1 MSNINKERTLRAFTV
16 ENTTET
22 KANIDLLRM
31 LRISLEDQKT
41 LEDRLM
47 PLTSEKKGESDLL
60 TSWKLE
66 TNMLSGII
74 RPVLPKDLTSD
85 LPATFLNKEYV
96 TTEELIHEA
105 TKSEVFTTLPPCYF
119 GISDKHIVLLCNN
132 KYSHRRFETYI
143 NWLLREVRKDY
154 FIKLLEVI
162 SLPDESILSTT
173 SSIIIGS
180 DTKISISEPPSPLQK
195 VLKKM
200 SASAWNI
207 ISGLDGFNDLNINL
221 EDILDLSILL
231 KVKRKK
237 LKKEEKEHQLSKI
250 ARMFSHEDNVSIK
263 TRRGLIS
270 IDKQMKR
277 KKSIVI
283 EMTSEGAINES
294 ILFADIEKFLTE
306 LKE

>member
-66 TNMLSGII
+66 TNMLIGII

-263 TRRGLIS
+263 TRRGLNRQANEEKKEYCDRD
-270 IDKQMKR
+270 DKRRSNKR
-277 KKSIVI
+277 
-283 EMTSEGAINES
+283 INT
-294 ILFADIEKFLTE
+294 IC
-306 LKE
+306 